1 MERARVPETSHGR
14 KLLTNRGF
22 GVVDCNTEILG
33 KDHSEGEDGS
43 KAIILELLNMNHI
56 YRLEYTCSFLNP
68 VAPSVL
74 LRIVSQDTPNL
85 CPIWSCC
92 ILM

>member
-1 MERARVPETSHGR
+1 MVEY
-14 KLLTNRGF
+14 NM
-22 GVVDCNTEILG
+22 EILG

-56 YRLEYTCSFLNP
+56 YRLEDTCSFLNP

-92 ILM
+92 VLM